1 MQTSTTARTIPAMSC
16 CFFVRFIL
24 IPHISKGETMGF
36 PILPF
41 FLIFLIWL
49 AFRLRSLDAKQ
60 KQQEDDFWA
69 KERQAN
75 ITPAKDI
82 SNLRYITI
90 PLEKF
95 PLNFTDDE
103 KVLEI
108 EEELKELSTHRL
120 LNLIGVTNT
129 DLKLTYGVP
138 NFETMSKIG
147 DDFDRVCVLLNAYA
161 KELMA
166 AERIDDVIT
175 VLEFAVGVGSDI
187 SESYTM
193 LAECYEIKGQHEKL
207 DLLRTQVAKSNLL
220 LKNSI
225 LSKIESKTIV
235 SSGEQMVD
243 MKL

>member
-1 MQTSTTARTIPAMSC
+1 
-16 CFFVRFIL
+16 
-24 IPHISKGETMGF
+24 MGF

-49 AFRLRSLDAKQ
+49 AFRLRSLQ
-60 KQQEDDFWA
+60 SKQQQQEADFWT

-95 PLNFTDDE
+95 PLNFSDDE
-103 KVLEI
+103 KVIEI

-147 DDFDRVCVLLNAYA
+147 DDFDRVCVLLNGYA
-161 KELMA
+161 HALMD

-175 VLEFAVGVGSDI
+175 VLEFAVGVGTDI

-193 LAECYEIKGQHEKL
+193 LASCYDAKGMHEKL
-207 DLLRTQVAKSNLL
+207 DLLKKQVEQSKLL

-225 LSKIESKTIV
+225 LSKIEAKTVI
-235 SSGEQMVD
+235 SSEEQIVD
-243 MKL
+243 MRL